1 MRIPMLK
8 CIILFTLVI
17 LFIPTDLK
25 AFDFSLPNPS
35 PAVLG
40 QRVISDQISA
50 FVEGDS
56 DRAFSYTSL
65 SIRLIFR
72 TPDKFIAMVKKGY
85 LPLYKPGNFRFGK
98 NVVIKGNLY
107 QQVITT
113 DTKGKMWEVF
123 YALILQSDGEW
134 KITKVVINP
143 LHGESI

>member
-1 MRIPMLK
+1 MRIPTLK
-8 CIILFTLVI
+8 CTILFALVI
-17 LFIPTDLK
+17 LLIPTDLK
-25 AFDFSLPNPS
+25 AFDFSLPDRS
-35 PAVLG
+35 PVDQG

-56 DRAFSYTSL
+56 DRAFFYASL
-65 SIRLIFR
+65 SVKLTFR
-72 TPDKFIAMVKKGY
+72 TPDRFIAMVKKGY
-85 LPLYKPGNFRFGK
+85 LPLYKPSNFRFGR
-98 NVVIKGNLY
+98 NVVIKENLY

-113 DTKGKMWEVF
+113 DTKGKMWEAF